1 MPSEIRHVLFRPA
14 EVVHAVKE
22 YYRRS
27 QQSHPRGTVL
37 HCAAEATGT
46 GGAVRFR
53 ITIAP
58 DTADGPQQDV
68 VIEGPTLAAALILH
82 CKIRQIPLPAGGEKS
97 LQCFGEQLGLVVAT
111 GSKYDRSAQ
120 SAQLHL

>member
-14 EVVHAVKE
+14 EVVQAVKE
-22 YYRRS
+22 YHRRS
-27 QQSHPRGTVL
+27 QQPHPTGAVL
-37 HCAAEATGT
+37 RCAAEASGA

-53 ITIAP
+53 ITIAG
-58 DTADGPQQDV
+58 DGGDGSQQDV

>member
-14 EVVHAVKE
+14 EVVHAIRE
-22 YYRRS
+22 YHRRS
-27 QQSHPRGTVL
+27 QQPHPTGTVL
-37 HCAAEATGT
+37 RCTAEAGGA

-53 ITIAP
+53 ITILP
-58 DTADGPQQDV
+58 DAGDGSQQDV

-82 CKIRQIPLPAGGEKS
+82 CKIRRIPLPAGGEKS

>member
-14 EVVHAVKE
+14 EVVHAIKE

-27 QQSHPRGTVL
+27 QQSHPTGLVL
-37 HCAAEATGT
+37 RCAAEATGV

-53 ITIAP
+53 ITIAG
-58 DTADGPQQDV
+58 DTGEASQQDV

-97 LQCFGEQLGLVVAT
+97 LQCLGEQLGLVVAT

-120 SAQLHL
+120 STQLHL